1 MLLKK
6 YVKNRRKLKILF
18 LLMVI
23 ALIVIT
29 VVILNISPNVSS
41 TERVLDERFIAR
53 IYGGGD
59 GGGVGLVGSQ
69 DGRLEQPPLKSPR
82 QNGVIVPEKYDEHK
96 VKARI
101 AQERVLQLRQEQ
113 QRNAINADE
122 EHTKLDAVTTG
133 VHIFYSA
140 PVAWYKTKKPQLV
153 APQLQLRGAAK
164 ELLNDV
170 SDAVLLS
177 SSSSPIS
184 GITSPITTTTTVKPV
199 RILNTAF
206 YPALGLYKPTTSL
219 LQKHF
224 DNIHNCGIGVLILS
238 CSGKAGEV
246 ELYRQLLELAPNYN
260 LSITFEISVAG
271 NQSVEFLQQQL
282 EVVRRYATAE
292 SFYRIYSLS
301 RKRLVPVV
309 YVSNAYKLSETP
321 AGRALCQTH
330 PETLRRIFD
339 AYFIGHIR
347 LKNHVDIMRRL
358 CFEGFY
364 NKLPSNGATFA
375 STWKNWSYLKSF
387 ALTYKMLFVPTVG
400 PGFAERNKFPRH
412 GDIQRH
418 RSNGR
423 YYGVAWRTAILNH
436 VGFINIASYNNWPDG
451 SQIEEVIPKAGFLD
465 YNPGA
470 KTKYI
475 DLTTHWVGNF
485 LKTRHEAAAVA
496 VLGQPSCYEFLNNT
510 IC

>member
-1 MLLKK
+1 
-6 YVKNRRKLKILF
+6 
-18 LLMVI
+18 MVI

-177 SSSSPIS
+177 SSSSPSS

-282 EVVRRYATAE
+282 EAVRRYATAE

-301 RKRLVPVV
+301 RKRLVPVI

-347 LKNHVDIMRRL
+347 
-358 CFEGFY
+358 
-364 NKLPSNGATFA
+364 
-375 STWKNWSYLKSF
+375 
-387 ALTYKMLFVPTVG
+387 
-400 PGFAERNKFPRH
+400 
-412 GDIQRH
+412 
-418 RSNGR
+418 
-423 YYGVAWRTAILNH
+423 
-436 VGFINIASYNNWPDG
+436 
-451 SQIEEVIPKAGFLD
+451 
-465 YNPGA
+465 
-470 KTKYI
+470 
-475 DLTTHWVGNF
+475 
-485 LKTRHEAAAVA
+485 
-496 VLGQPSCYEFLNNT
+496 
-510 IC
+510 

>member
-6 YVKNRRKLKILF
+6 YIKNRRKLKILF
-18 LLMVI
+18 LLTVI
-23 ALIVIT
+23 VLIVIT
-29 VVILNISPNVSS
+29 VVILNISPNVNS

-53 IYGGGD
+53 IYGGSGG
-59 GGGVGLVGSQ
+59 GGGVGSGMSG
-69 DGRLEQPPLKSPR
+69 GRLEQPPLKSPR

-96 VKARI
+96 LKTRI
-101 AQERVLQLRQEQ
+101 AQERVLQLKQEQ
-113 QRNAINADE
+113 QQQHNAIEAGE
-122 EHTKLDAVTTG
+122 EHAKLEGTTTG

-140 PVAWYKTKKPQLV
+140 PVAWYKTKKSQLV
-153 APQLQLRGAAK
+153 APRVQLRGAAK

-170 SDAVLLS
+170 SDAVLS
-177 SSSSPIS
+177 SSFA
-184 GITSPITTTTTVKPV
+184 TSATTLTTTVKPV

-206 YPALGLYKPTTSL
+206 YPALGLYRPTTSL

-238 CSGKAGEV
+238 CSGKSGEV
-246 ELYRQLLELAPNYN
+246 ALYRELLELAPSYN

-271 NQSVEFLQQQL
+271 NQSLEFLQQQL
-282 EVVRRYATAE
+282 EALRRYSTAE
-292 SFYRIYSLS
+292 SFYRVYSLS
-301 RKRLVPVV
+301 RRRLVPVI
-309 YVSNAYKLSETP
+309 YVSNAYKLSDTP
-321 AGRALCQTH
+321 AGRAMCPSQA
-330 PETLRRIFD
+330 ESLRNLFD
-339 AYFIGHIR
+339 GYFIGHIR

-375 STWKNWSYLKSF
+375 STWKNWSYLKSY

-451 SQIEEVIPKAGFLD
+451 SQIEEVMPKAGFLD

-485 LKTRHEAAAVA
+485 LKTRHEAAAAVA
-496 VLGQPSCYEFLNNT
+496 VPGQPSCYEFLNNT

>member
-6 YVKNRRKLKILF
+6 YLKNRRKLKILF

-23 ALIVIT
+23 VLIVVT
-29 VVILNISPNVSS
+29 VVVLNISPNVGS
-41 TERVLDERFIAR
+41 TERVLDEHFIAR
-53 IYGGGD
+53 IYGGSGVGI
-59 GGGVGLVGSQ
+59 GGGGAGAGS
-69 DGRLEQPPLKSPR
+69 GRLEQPPLKSPR
-82 QNGVIVPEKYDEHK
+82 QNGIIVPEKYDEHK

-101 AQERVLQLRQEQ
+101 AQQRLQQLKQEQQQ
-113 QRNAINADE
+113 QRNAIEPGE
-122 EHTKLDAVTTG
+122 EHTTLDAVTTG

-140 PVAWYKTKKPQLV
+140 PVAWYKTKKSQQPPV
-153 APQLQLRGAAK
+153 VPQLQLRGAAK

-170 SDAVLLS
+170 SDAVQPL
-177 SSSSPIS
+177 P
-184 GITSPITTTTTVKPV
+184 TSTAATATVKPV

-206 YPALGLYKPTTSL
+206 YPALGLYKPTTNL

-224 DNIHNCGIGVLILS
+224 DNIRNCGIGVLILS

-246 ELYRQLLELAPNYN
+246 ELYQQLLDLAPAYN

-282 EVVRRYATAE
+282 EAVRRYSTAE
-292 SFYRIYSLS
+292 SFYRVYSLS
-301 RKRLVPVV
+301 RKRLVPLI

-330 PETLRRIFD
+330 PESLRRIFD

-364 NKLPSNGATFA
+364 SKLPSNGATFA

-387 ALTYKMLFVPTVG
+387 AMTYKMLFVPTVG

-485 LKTRHEAAAVA
+485 LKTRNEAAAVA
-496 VLGQPSCYEFLNNT
+496 VPGQPSCYEFLNNT

>member
-1 MLLKK
+1 
-6 YVKNRRKLKILF
+6 
-18 LLMVI
+18 MVI

-53 IYGGGD
+53 IYGGG
-59 GGGVGLVGSQ
+59 GGGSDGAGSL

-113 QRNAINADE
+113 QQQRNAIDDGE
-122 EHTKLDAVTTG
+122 ERTILDAVTTG

-140 PVAWYKTKKPQLV
+140 PVAWYKTKKPQPV

-170 SDAVLLS
+170 SDAVL
-177 SSSSPIS
+177 SSSSPTTS
-184 GITSPITTTTTVKPV
+184 ALTSPTTTTTTLKPV

-238 CSGKAGEV
+238 CSGKAGEL
-246 ELYRQLLELAPNYN
+246 ELYRQLLELAPSYN

-282 EVVRRYATAE
+282 EAVRRYATSE
-292 SFYRIYSLS
+292 SFYRVYSLS
-301 RKRLVPVV
+301 RKRLVPVI

-347 LKNHVDIMRRL
+347 
-358 CFEGFY
+358 
-364 NKLPSNGATFA
+364 
-375 STWKNWSYLKSF
+375 
-387 ALTYKMLFVPTVG
+387 
-400 PGFAERNKFPRH
+400 
-412 GDIQRH
+412 
-418 RSNGR
+418 
-423 YYGVAWRTAILNH
+423 
-436 VGFINIASYNNWPDG
+436 
-451 SQIEEVIPKAGFLD
+451 
-465 YNPGA
+465 
-470 KTKYI
+470 
-475 DLTTHWVGNF
+475 
-485 LKTRHEAAAVA
+485 
-496 VLGQPSCYEFLNNT
+496 
-510 IC
+510 